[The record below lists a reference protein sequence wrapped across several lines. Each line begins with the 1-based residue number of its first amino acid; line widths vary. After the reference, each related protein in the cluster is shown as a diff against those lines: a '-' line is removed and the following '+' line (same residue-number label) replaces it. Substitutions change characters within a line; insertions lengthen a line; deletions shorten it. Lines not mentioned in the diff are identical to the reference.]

1 MKFRIPAD
9 PDPQPSLIFFVKFP
23 EKAEK
28 DRQRYDREKTA
39 YQQKQKEDLA
49 HADDLAEE
57 DE

>member
-1 MKFRIPAD
+1 VFTSAA
-9 PDPQPSLIFFVKFP
+9 LCYIFYVDIS

-39 YQQKQKEDLA
+39 YQLKQREDLA

>member
-1 MKFRIPAD
+1 LV
-9 PDPQPSLIFFVKFP
+9 S

-39 YQQKQKEDLA
+39 YQLKQKEDLS
-49 HADDLAEE
+49 HVDDIAEE